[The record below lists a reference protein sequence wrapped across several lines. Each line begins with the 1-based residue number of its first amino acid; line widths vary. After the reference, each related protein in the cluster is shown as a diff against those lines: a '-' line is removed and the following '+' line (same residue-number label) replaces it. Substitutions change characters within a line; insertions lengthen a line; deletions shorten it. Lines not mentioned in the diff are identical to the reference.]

1 MRGYRSAPSEN
12 EVRAR
17 VTARDPHWVKP
28 MSGNETHPQKN
39 SGARQDEPTAKLQAA
54 LGITNQALELIDA
67 DEPGHA
73 AAVDALQNLEVA
85 AERRKDELEDR

>member
-1 MRGYRSAPSEN
+1 M
-12 EVRAR
+12 
-17 VTARDPHWVKP
+17 T
-28 MSGNETHPQKN
+28 NETHPQKN
-39 SGARQDEPTAKLQAA
+39 SGARSDADEPTAKLQAA